1 MQTSRRAFLVG
12 LGAASTMALAH
23 PQPKP
28 PPSGPRF
35 YVAAL
40 TPVGRDG
47 SLDESLARDLLAYFS
62 NNGVDGVLVL
72 GTTGEFSSFSVRER
86 KQILETMA
94 RYRGDLELIC
104 NVTTPNLPETMEL
117 LEHAAGTGA
126 DKALVLPP
134 YYFKNP
140 GIDGLEAFFAP
151 LLEAASIPVLLYH
164 IPSYSGVP
172 ITMELVERLS
182 RYDSLFG
189 IKDSSGDLEGLLSF
203 IRKFPKLKVLTGS
216 NRLLSQALQAGGGGA
231 ITGNGNLIPG
241 ETADLFNAFRAGSN
255 LEEAQRKLNEA
266 TAGMPWRIPEMKFA
280 LGELGLRESFPR
292 PPFTELTPEE
302 KAALKARIAEYKAWK
317 KS

>member
-1 MQTSRRAFLVG
+1 MAG
-12 LGAASTMALAH
+12 LGAAATLGMSR
-23 PQPKP
+23 PQPGP
-28 PPSGPRF
+28 LPSPGPRF
-35 YVAAL
+35 FVAAL
-40 TPVGRDG
+40 TPVGSDG
-47 SLDESLARDLLAYFS
+47 SLDEALARDLLAYFS
-62 NNGVDGVLVL
+62 NNRVDGVLVL

-104 NVTTPNLPETMEL
+104 NVTTPNIPETMEL

-126 DKALVLPP
+126 DKALLLPP
-134 YYFKNP
+134 FYFKKP

-151 LLEAASIPVLLYH
+151 LLEASSIPVLLYH

-182 RYDSLFG
+182 RYESLYG
-189 IKDSSGDLEGLLSF
+189 IKDSSGDLEGLLAF
-203 IRKFPKLKVLTGS
+203 IRRFPKLKVLTGS

-231 ITGNGNLIPG
+231 ITGNGNVIPG
-241 ETADLFNAFRAGSN
+241 ETADFFSAFRAGAN
-255 LEEAQRKLNEA
+255 LEEAQLKLNEA
-266 TAGMPWRIPEMKFA
+266 TGRMPWRIPEMKFA
-280 LGELGLRESFPR
+280 LGDLGLRESYSR